1 MGVVLGV
8 AILVVVLID
17 VFNLKLGEAL
27 RDMGIEMAASKPQ
40 AVMNLML
47 GRALC
52 RNAAIRRYDRT
63 ATADD
68 AARGFIKYGFDAN
81 LLGNAAG
88 SLFSG
93 GQWEFTGQWKKSNRV
108 TNHAHQNRV
117 WRLMTERGSTDQCTT
132 VRAARTHGGL

>member
-1 MGVVLGV
+1 MIGCKVCMRPIDRCECNLQS
-8 AILVVVLID
+8 AD
-17 VFNLKLGEAL
+17 VFDLKLGEAL
-27 RDMGIEMAASKPQ
+27 RDMGIATAVSKPQ
-40 AVMNLML
+40 AAMNLAL

-52 RNAAIRRYDRT
+52 RNAAIRRFDRT

-68 AARGFIKYGFDAN
+68 AARGFVKYGLDAN

-88 SLFSG
+88 ALFSN

-117 WRLMTERGSTDQCTT
+117 WQLMTERGPTD
-132 VRAARTHGGL
+132 